1 MRRRILAIVSAA
13 VIAVL
18 LLTGCSNGFKQASL
32 VNVAKKNDLK
42 QLTLTELEKF
52 FDGESYSVGEP
63 YENKFINSGYYVAKD
78 SEEATYALKKH
89 YRQDANDSIGLKD
102 LALCGKDDVFFGIVM
117 TAESEENAN
126 KLYFEWLDIMA
137 KALPEPGTAINTK
150 PVITNLFPGC
160 TGQTILAF
168 IPKEKPSL
176 RLHTLL
182 IQKRTAK
189 IWKSSSSSLGL
200 SRLSLQFDLPK
211 YIFLPFFF
219 VINL

>member
-126 KLYFEWLDIMA
+126 NLYFEWLDIMA
-137 KALPEPGTAINTK
+137 SYDGESTSGTKNGYKYKTGHNESISRMYRTNYFGVYTKGKTVLAVAYAVDSEEDRKNMEVFFKQFGVIPPESAI
-150 PVITNLFPGC
+150 
-160 TGQTILAF
+160 
-168 IPKEKPSL
+168 
-176 RLHTLL
+176 
-182 IQKRTAK
+182 
-189 IWKSSSSSLGL
+189 
-200 SRLSLQFDLPK
+200 
-211 YIFLPFFF
+211 
-219 VINL
+219 